1 MAVFKL
7 LRIMR
12 TIHTIFSSPRRMKQ
26 MQEPSLSERA
36 LQMIHLQKA
45 GWNALRGLTP
55 SHCLSAGAKAK
66 PLQTPGQVIKR
77 WG

>member
-1 MAVFKL
+1 
-7 LRIMR
+7 
-12 TIHTIFSSPRRMKQ
+12 

-55 SHCLSAGAKAK
+55 SHCLSVGAKAK

-77 WG
+77 